1 MYIVFLKITT
11 FLWIILIL
19 HPGYINLYPETVTV
33 KPMRP
38 GGPGPG
44 AEKNK
49 YPKIITVIISLH
61 YNEAN

>member
-49 YPKIITVIISLH
+49 YPVL
-61 YNEAN
+61 